1 MEIRV
6 NLTFTEQEV
15 QTLLSLLEVSVKVGG
30 FQDGIADNAVYFK
43 NKIVGEY
50 NAVKKAEE
58 GTTTSKK
65 DTTEA
70 EATVTSK

>member
-43 NKIVGEY
+43 NKIVAEY
-50 NAVKKAEE
+50 NAVKEAEE
-58 GTTTSKK
+58 ATTTSKK

>member
-1 MEIRV
+1 METRV

-43 NKIVGEY
+43 NKIVAEY
-50 NAVKKAEE
+50 NAVKESEEATTTKTTTTTTKAE
-58 GTTTSKK
+58 TITK
-65 DTTEA
+65 
-70 EATVTSK
+70 